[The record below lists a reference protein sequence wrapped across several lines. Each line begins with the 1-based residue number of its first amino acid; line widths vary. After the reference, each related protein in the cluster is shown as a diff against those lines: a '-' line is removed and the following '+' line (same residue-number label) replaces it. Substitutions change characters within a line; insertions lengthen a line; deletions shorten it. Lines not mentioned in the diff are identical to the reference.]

1 MFSNHVQEELVERK
15 IARELV
21 EQVLQS
27 PEQKVPEVEK
37 VTCYQSRVDMNGKE
51 YLLRVMVTKP
61 SRLRRLSPCIEP
73 ARLPNIGG
81 HHESEV

>member
-1 MFSNHVQEELVERK
+1 MSFVFSNHVQEELVERK

-51 YLLRVMVTKP
+51 YLLRVMVNETVT
-61 SRLRRLSPCIEP
+61 P
-73 ARLPNIGG
+73 AKVVTVYRT
-81 HHESEV
+81 SKVAKYWRSS